1 MRKSKKHAIEILRE
15 QGAKV
20 CREAG
25 VKLSARPNKAE
36 LEQIAAGTF
45 PARVVSAKSFAAQK
59 VVEHM
64 PTAGHTC
71 MCCGKAIATG
81 DGAVIVSLNTPSGQV
96 FKTVCP
102 VCFAEVIGIAKP
114 AATPAKTPAPA
125 TPAPPATPATPP
137 ATPATSEL
145 GEALD
150 ALKSAIPANAKPVTE
165 QVKAEAAAV
174 AEAVQSAKDG
184 GKPATLPTAE
194 AEKPKPKAK
203 KAGVD
208 VVATATSWTARA
220 TQKSKEAVDKM
231 TKFLSEFSYF
241 RDGVS
246 MRLINTFARA
256 GSMADKKAVL
266 ASYCEVS
273 AMEDYPDLVE
283 KMKSPEFKEVCDTFD
298 ALGVSPKPVN
308 KRFAVFY
315 GNPGGGKTYAA
326 ERICAEI
333 NGDGHSDV
341 VICSSGMDAADMLYA
356 YRLDYATG
364 KKGYVPTGLLDAML
378 AGRAVVLDEVNLLP
392 MEARMFLQNILD
404 NKGHVNVMG
413 KEIPIRDGFFVVGT
427 MNPETGNGKQP
438 LPLPLVDRAA
448 VIKEFKTS
456 SSQAAVGAG
465 LC

>member
-1 MRKSKKHAIEILRE
+1 MRKTKKHAIEILRE
-15 QGAKV
+15 QAAAICSSV
-20 CREAG
+20 G

-36 LEQIAAGTF
+36 LEQIVKGQF

-64 PTAGHTC
+64 PSAGHVC
-71 MCCGKAIATG
+71 MCCGKAIAAG
-81 DGAVIVSLNTPSGQV
+81 DGAIIVSLNGALGQV

-114 AATPAKTPAPA
+114 AATPAPA
-125 TPAPPATPATPP
+125 TPAPPAKPATPP
-137 ATPATSEL
+137 VTPATSEL

-150 ALKSAIPANAKPVTE
+150 ALKSAIPAKPKPMTE
-165 QVKAEAAAV
+165 QVKAEAVAV
-174 AEAVQSAKDG
+174 AEAVQSAKD

-194 AEKPKPKAK
+194 AEKPKPKAA

-220 TQKSKEAVDKM
+220 TQKAKDAVDKM

-256 GSMADKKAVL
+256 GSMADKKNVL
-266 ASYCEVS
+266 SSYCEIS

-326 ERICAEI
+326 ERICADI

-364 KKGYVPTGLLDAML
+364 KKGYVPTGLLNAML

>member
-1 MRKSKKHAIEILRE
+1 MRATKKHAIEILRE
-15 QGAKV
+15 QAAAM
-20 CREAG
+20 CRTAG
-25 VKLSARPNKAE
+25 VKLSERPNKAE
-36 LEQIAAGTF
+36 LEQVVKGQF
-45 PARVVSAKSFAAQK
+45 PARVMSAKSFAAQK

-64 PTAGHTC
+64 PSAGHTC
-71 MCCGKAIATG
+71 LCCGKAIAAG
-81 DGAVIVSLNTPSGQV
+81 DGAVIVSLNGASGQV

-114 AATPAKTPAPA
+114 AATPAPA
-125 TPAPPATPATPP
+125 TPTPPATPTTPP

-150 ALKSAIPANAKPVTE
+150 ALKSAIPAKPTTTPTTE

-174 AEAVQSAKDG
+174 AEAVQSVKD

>member
-1 MRKSKKHAIEILRE
+1 MRKCGKKHAIEVLRE
-15 QGAKV
+15 QASAK

-25 VKLSARPNKAE
+25 VKLSVRPNKAE
-36 LEQIAAGTF
+36 LEQIMAGQF
-45 PARVVSAKSFAAQK
+45 PARVVSAKSFAARK

-64 PTAGHTC
+64 PSAGHVC
-71 MCCGKAIATG
+71 MCCGKAIAAG
-81 DGAVIVSLNTPSGQV
+81 DGAVIVSLNGAAGTV

-102 VCFAEVIGIAKP
+102 VCFSEGIGIAKP
-114 AATPAKTPAPA
+114 AATAATAPAPA
-125 TPAPPATPATPP
+125 PETPPETTATPP
-137 ATPATSEL
+137 AAPATSKL

-150 ALKSAIPANAKPVTE
+150 ALNSAIPAKPKPMTE
-165 QVKAEAAAV
+165 QAKAEAVAV
-174 AEAVQSAKDG
+174 AEAVQSAKD

-194 AEKPKPKAK
+194 AEKPKPKAV

-220 TQKSKEAVDKM
+220 TQKAKDAVDKM

-256 GSMADKKAVL
+256 ASMADKKEVL

-273 AMEDYPDLVE
+273 AMEDYPELVE

-298 ALGVSPKPVN
+298 ALGVKPKSVN

-315 GNPGGGKTYAA
+315 GNPGGGKTFAA

-404 NKGHVNVMG
+404 NKGHVSVMG

>member
-1 MRKSKKHAIEILRE
+1 MRKPVVSLIIGGGHSIGIPLA
-15 QGAKV
+15 
-20 CREAG
+20 
-25 VKLSARPNKAE
+25 
-36 LEQIAAGTF
+36 
-45 PARVVSAKSFAAQK
+45 VSAKKSFIVRSATMTLHPVRTNGLIIGVSQTFTYFQK
-59 VVEHM
+59 MQERI
-64 PTAGHTC
+64 TSF
-71 MCCGKAIATG
+71 
-81 DGAVIVSLNTPSGQV
+81 IVSHSDVKKEELEELIYASDFLAGDIG
-96 FKTVCP
+96 TVIDGKKA
-102 VCFAEVIGIAKP
+102 VEIGLID
-114 AATPAKTPAPA
+114 
-125 TPAPPATPATPP
+125 
-137 ATPATSEL
+137 SL
-145 GEALD
+145 GGLSEALD
-150 ALKSAIPANAKPVTE
+150 ALKSAIPAKPKPMTE

-174 AEAVQSAKDG
+174 AEAVQSAND
-184 GKPATLPTAE
+184 GKPATLPAAE

-266 ASYCEVS
+266 ASYCDVS
-273 AMEDYPDLVE
+273 AMEDYPELVE

-298 ALGVSPKPVN
+298 ALCVTPKPVN

-333 NGDGHSDV
+333 NGDGHADV

>member
-1 MRKSKKHAIEILRE
+1 MRATKKHAIELLRE

-25 VKLSARPNKAE
+25 VKLAARPNKAE
-36 LEQIAAGTF
+36 LEQVVKGLF

-59 VVEHM
+59 VVEKM
-64 PTAGHTC
+64 PATGHTC
-71 MCCGKAIATG
+71 LCCGKAIAAG
-81 DGAVIVSLNTPSGQV
+81 DGAVIVSLNGASGLV

-102 VCFAEVIGIAKP
+102 ACFAEIVGIAKP
-114 AATPAKTPAPA
+114 AATAMTSAPA
-125 TPAPPATPATPP
+125 TSTPP
-137 ATPATSEL
+137 ATPASSEL

-150 ALKSAIPANAKPVTE
+150 ALKSAIPAKPKPVTE
-165 QVKAEAAAV
+165 QVKAEAEAV

-184 GKPATLPTAE
+184 KPAALPTAE
-194 AEKPKPKAK
+194 AEKPKSKAV

-208 VVATATSWTARA
+208 VVAAATSWTARA
-220 TQKSKEAVDKM
+220 TPKAKESVEKL

-246 MRLINTFARA
+246 MRLVNTFARA
-256 GSMADKKAVL
+256 GSMADKKEVL
-266 ASYCEVS
+266 LSYCEVS
-273 AMEDYPDLVE
+273 AMEDYPELVE

-298 ALGVSPKPVN
+298 ALGVTPKSVN
-308 KRFAVFY
+308 RRFAVFY

-333 NGDGHSDV
+333 NGDGQCEIV
-341 VICSSGMDAADMLYA
+341 VCSSGMDAADMLYA
-356 YRLDYATG
+356 YRLDYETG
-364 KKGYVPTGLLDAML
+364 KKGYVPTGLLNAML

-404 NKGHVNVMG
+404 NKGKVSIMG

-427 MNPETGNGKQP
+427 MNLETGNGKQP

-448 VIKEFKTS
+448 VIKEFRTS
-456 SSQAAVGAG
+456 PSQAAVGAG